1 MSLLA
6 QLKSNAVAIAAIVAV
21 LAVGSSLY
29 EHFFSD
35 KAREIRELKS
45 QIEQAEEQ
53 IAALKQEYQKLNEEE
68 KQRLDQIA
76 ALKER
81 LDQTQ
86 ETIQQN
92 EVNLDEIKNTF
103 IDVDSALAVLE
114 QHTRSS
120 VSRGRSVL
128 SDLGAGN

>member
-6 QLKSNAVAIAAIVAV
+6 QLKSNAVTIAVIVAV
-21 LAVGSSLY
+21 LALGSSLY

-35 KAREIRELKS
+35 KAREIRELKN
-45 QIEQAEEQ
+45 QIEQAEAQ
-53 IAALKQEYQKLNEEE
+53 VAALKKEYQKLNEEE

-76 ALKER
+76 ALKAR

-86 ETIQQN
+86 QTIQQN
-92 EVNLDEIKNTF
+92 EVKLDEIKNTF